1 MPPIK
6 GELGFSFSNKLVG
19 LVTTHGSPYEDR
31 VVWVKLEGVED
42 SKIAIA
48 CICAPNIPMVR
59 MHLRR
64 LMTNSLPKIMHG
76 LSGLYSTWW
85 ERLND
90 KSNDCGMTF
99 SDLKRYCW
107 GELLNAFQVQ
117 DMFCHYGGPRY
128 LWNNGQMENARR
140 LARPDRFYTLKGGG
154 FGYRHSSYFI
164 YGYLVSSNHSLVQNN
179 FCIGDEE
186 EENPH
191 SKNGM

>member
-1 MPPIK
+1 VLARFSPLLPEKEVGSTLMPPIK

-76 LSGLYSTWW
+76 LSGLYST
-85 ERLND
+85 
-90 KSNDCGMTF
+90 
-99 SDLKRYCW
+99 
-107 GELLNAFQVQ
+107 
-117 DMFCHYGGPRY
+117 
-128 LWNNGQMENARR
+128 
-140 LARPDRFYTLKGGG
+140 
-154 FGYRHSSYFI
+154 
-164 YGYLVSSNHSLVQNN
+164 
-179 FCIGDEE
+179 
-186 EENPH
+186 
-191 SKNGM
+191 